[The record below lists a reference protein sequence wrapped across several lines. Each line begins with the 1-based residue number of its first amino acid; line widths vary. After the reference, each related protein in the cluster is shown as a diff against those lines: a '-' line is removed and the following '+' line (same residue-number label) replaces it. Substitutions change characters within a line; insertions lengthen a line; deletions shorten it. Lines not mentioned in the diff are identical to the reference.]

1 MSHEGNDKIIDN
13 ERDNQ
18 KTTMDGARTALIQK
32 MVFAATEVGI
42 AVVQEIAEASLKR
55 KPGLSLKEFTK
66 VLDEYLVQQKDKANN
81 NG

>member
-18 KTTMDGARTALIQK
+18 KTTTDGIRTVLIQK

>member
-18 KTTMDGARTALIQK
+18 EIKMDGARAALIQK

-42 AVVQEIAEASLKR
+42 AVVQEIAEEALKR

-66 VLDEYLVQQKDKANN
+66 VLDKYLEEQKNRANS